1 LSVPS
6 SDSAITALSGL
17 LSEEGERIARLWAKR
32 LRAETYEV
40 EVPGR
45 DLRAPLRPL
54 LDELARLLDARGE
67 DAVRLWPEVV
77 RSHGAYRYDQN
88 FEPEDLTREF
98 KSLQE
103 VLLYVYA
110 RRNGGVI
117 DADVASLVSELVW
130 EADASAQASYARVL
144 KTEEVRFREA
154 AVMESVLNHVEVGIL
169 LAETDGMVSFA
180 SPPVSRLMGVP
191 MRAVVGARAA
201 SSLAPVLTQVNA
213 RHPTGEPFKV
223 QDMPF
228 LRALREKGPVR
239 GVMMVVERP
248 GGTDAT
254 LEMSAT
260 PVWEEDQ
267 SLAGVIQTFADRT
280 EAAVKTKAL
289 ENAHGEVRR
298 LQGQLLRR
306 TRQQA
311 LGQLASGAAHAL
323 NNFLNVLR
331 LRITLL
337 QREYKPEHVEALDKT
352 VRQIGELVARLQE
365 FSVQRTEEKLAQV
378 PVDQTVREAL
388 ELARGELEQREHPVH
403 TELDLGFPWGVKADA
418 GFFREL
424 IVNLL
429 LSARD
434 RMEGGGTLVVRT
446 RPEGEGWLALRLE
459 DGGPPYAQ
467 DELVRLFDPLRKG
480 EPGAPQFS
488 LFLAVAR
495 AQVQRWGGELTVE
508 NRRDGSGASFIVR
521 LPRFSDLASA
531 VPPPSAPEPRMAPGG
546 VPQLPRPA
554 RRVLV
559 VDDDLDNARMMA
571 EVLGEEGYDVQV
583 AHSPDVALRI
593 WDKHPYDAALLDAVM
608 PEMTGWELARE
619 LRQRSPQALLAI
631 VTGMDVRGQN
641 RASLAQVDAVF
652 RKPIDVGALD
662 DFLSQ
667 VRGEEEP
674 APEEGPHDATH

>member
-1 LSVPS
+1 
-6 SDSAITALSGL
+6 
-17 LSEEGERIARLWAKR
+17 
-32 LRAETYEV
+32 
-40 EVPGR
+40 
-45 DLRAPLRPL
+45 
-54 LDELARLLDARGE
+54 
-67 DAVRLWPEVV
+67 
-77 RSHGAYRYDQN
+77 
-88 FEPEDLTREF
+88 
-98 KSLQE
+98 
-103 VLLYVYA
+103 
-110 RRNGGVI
+110 
-117 DADVASLVSELVW
+117 
-130 EADASAQASYARVL
+130 
-144 KTEEVRFREA
+144 
-154 AVMESVLNHVEVGIL
+154 
-169 LAETDGMVSFA
+169 
-180 SPPVSRLMGVP
+180 
-191 MRAVVGARAA
+191 
-201 SSLAPVLTQVNA
+201 
-213 RHPTGEPFKV
+213 
-223 QDMPF
+223 
-228 LRALREKGPVR
+228 
-239 GVMMVVERP
+239 
-248 GGTDAT
+248 
-254 LEMSAT
+254 
-260 PVWEEDQ
+260 
-267 SLAGVIQTFADRT
+267 
-280 EAAVKTKAL
+280 
-289 ENAHGEVRR
+289 
-298 LQGQLLRR
+298 
-306 TRQQA
+306 
-311 LGQLASGAAHAL
+311 
-323 NNFLNVLR
+323 
-331 LRITLL
+331 
-337 QREYKPEHVEALDKT
+337 
-352 VRQIGELVARLQE
+352 
-365 FSVQRTEEKLAQV
+365 
-378 PVDQTVREAL
+378 VREAL

-403 TELDLGFPWGVKADA
+403 TELDLGFPWGVKTDA

-467 DELVRLFDPLRKG
+467 DELALLFDPLRKG

-531 VPPPSAPEPRMAPGG
+531 APPPSSPEPRMGPGG
-546 VPQLPRPA
+546 VPHLPRPA

-641 RASLAQVDAVF
+641 RANLAQVDAVF

-667 VRGEEEP
+667 VRGEGEEEAAP
-674 APEEGPHDATH
+674 AEGPHDAAH